1 MVTDEELEKKGDL
14 TLGISMI
21 LAVIVMHS
29 MVIPT
34 LLKIEDEYA
43 VTIPL
48 LFLVGLIGYAVLTLV
63 FYGTMTLAIRLMSR
77 LLSEDHI

>member
-1 MVTDEELEKKGDL
+1 MVIDEELEKKGGL

-29 MVIPT
+29 IVIPT

-43 VTIPL
+43 ATIPFLFFFGL
-48 LFLVGLIGYAVLTLV
+48 LGYAILTV
-63 FYGTMTLAIRLMSR
+63 IFYGVISLTIA
-77 LLSEDHI
+77 LLSKLLSKDHI

>member
-34 LLKIEDEYA
+34 LLKIEDEYV